1 MDTPLLQTKL
11 YIPPPRPELVPRPR
25 LIERLVELVEEGC
38 PVCERMAPRI
48 AELMLE
54 EKPLP
59 PPPPQPEEP
68 EETQPEETK
77 PEKVVEAEQEPP
89 PEPEPAEEPSTP
101 PEAATPEAV
110 EGQAPPETIAAEPA
124 QEAVAEPYRLEQTL
138 YRGGDI
144 VTMAPGGPETAE
156 AVVQREGRIVFVGS
170 EAEALAQFEGK
181 AEMVDLA
188 GKTMLPG
195 FIDAHGHRKGI
206 GLQAVGS
213 DLLPPPDSP

>member
-1 MDTPLLQTKL
+1 MLKIEDIVRRIIPTLFAAALL
-11 YIPPPRPELVPRPR
+11 IGCG
-25 LIERLVELVEEGC
+25 ERE
-38 PVCERMAPRI
+38 PQ
-48 AELMLE
+48 AE
-54 EKPLP
+54 PD
-59 PPPPQPEEP
+59 
-68 EETQPEETK
+68 
-77 PEKVVEAEQEPP
+77 A
-89 PEPEPAEEPSTP
+89 
-101 PEAATPEAV
+101 EAAA
-110 EGQAPPETIAAEPA
+110 AAEPA

-195 FIDAHGHRKGI
+195 FIDAHGHLKGV
-206 GLQAVGS
+206 GLQAVVAPLGTALTDAQS
-213 DLLPPPDSP
+213 ML